1 MMTRNSYFFIKPQN
15 DPSRGQVRFC
25 HNLITNLFEKGN
37 SPCKQEFPEVK
48 LKRETPDYYLKDI
61 CNITSYYGI
70 YLQSQLHHKTKSH
83 KTTNTTDDI
92 NIEFS
97 KDFTDYI
104 KNKQHQKLQ
113 RTKQYSQTMHVQ
125 SSIAIYP

>member
-1 MMTRNSYFFIKPQN
+1 MIVYNENFDDDSKLLIFIKPQN
-15 DPSRGQVRFC
+15 DPSRGQVQFC

-70 YLQSQLHHKTKSH
+70 
-83 KTTNTTDDI
+83 
-92 NIEFS
+92 
-97 KDFTDYI
+97 FT
-104 KNKQHQKLQ
+104 
-113 RTKQYSQTMHVQ
+113 
-125 SSIAIYP
+125 IAIESQNQIT